1 MVPTIVTAHTFCAFR
16 DFPCGTRDAWV
27 NFNLLL
33 QCSFATFAFALSTY
47 TGSNG
52 QEKKTQQEIQ
62 LYQKQVKRSFFNG
75 VWKKWKTL
83 GKSDEKERDSAG
95 WRDGR
100 IVEIGFLADQ
110 LTEGCSECK
119 TKLNLTNI
127 VDEMLQGLGSV
138 LYIQWEDCYQVNAIK
153 TPKTHR
159 SPGKKRVGCPI

>member
-1 MVPTIVTAHTFCAFR
+1 MLLFLPYTVLSQSVLLGLWFIHNSALSSGLLPHKLLRLRMVPTIVTAHTFCAFR

-33 QCSFATFAFALSTY
+33 QCSFATLAFALSTY

-52 QEKKTQQEIQ
+52 QEKKMQQVIQ
-62 LYQKQVKRSFFNG
+62 LYQKQAKTSFFNG

-83 GKSDEKERDSAG
+83 RKSGEKERNSAG

-119 TKLNLTNI
+119 TKWLS
-127 VDEMLQGLGSV
+127 DEWLS
-138 LYIQWEDCYQVNAIK
+138 C
-153 TPKTHR
+153 
-159 SPGKKRVGCPI
+159 